1 MGSSIAS
8 TANSNLSPKLD
19 IFDLA
24 DNDSALLFSALI
36 VRICSLA
43 SAFADTGTMSPRSV
57 SPASQDG
64 IPDDPFASRIMS
76 WRNATCPPTGLA
88 RHQVDGDA
96 SDQGRGSDSDM
107 SDEGRGPDRNAPI
120 SGSTSGVGSNGLV
133 PRDTPGPN
141 NDEDQRLAEKLDP
154 RLLR

>member
-8 TANSNLSPKLD
+8 TGDSNLSPELD

-57 SPASQDG
+57 SPVSQDS

-76 WRNATCPPTGLA
+76 WRNATSLPIGLA
-88 RHQVDGDA
+88 RRQLEGDA
-96 SDQGRGSDSDM
+96 SDQGRRFDSDM
-107 SDEGRGPDRNAPI
+107 SDQEREPDRNAPT
-120 SGSTSGVGSNGLV
+120 SRSTSGVGGNALV
-133 PRDTPGPN
+133 PYDIPGPN
-141 NDEDQRLAEKLDP
+141 NKDQRHARKPDA